1 MLDFSQSLAAKTDI
15 IVERWIEQVRQGREI
30 KSALDLPP
38 TALRDEIPRVLGAMG
53 TVLSSSPEDD
63 DLTTIVQASLEHGSC
78 RAQQGYNSAEI
89 TWEYCLLRRTIFS
102 TLESDLLK
110 GSPQEILRA
119 FNVINGVL
127 DQAMAQCFHS
137 YVEER
142 VKGLEQLQGQLSF
155 TNQELARLL
164 RASQDNISHL
174 AHELKTPLNS
184 IIGYSELL
192 LHQQQHK
199 TQSAEAALEKDSNTE
214 GPADIDSSISSI
226 ERVLRN
232 GRQLLRLVN
241 DSLELSR
248 YGAGRIE
255 LRLISVD
262 ARSVINNAVEMIMPL
277 VQAKGLQLAVD
288 YQDAP
293 SQIRTD
299 PFRLQ
304 QILTNLLS
312 NAVCYTDS
320 GLIQVNCAKLPDDKW
335 SISVI
340 DSGIGIAAEDQT
352 RIFEPFARVVNQKVQ
367 QPGNGTGL
375 GLAIISRL
383 VHLLQG
389 KIELISEVGVG
400 STFTVVLPLAVSAAA
415 IAAHPNPR
423 SNEVSP
429 GPKCQ

>member
-38 TALRDEIPRVLGAMG
+38 TALQDEIPKVLGAMG

-63 DLTTIVQASLEHGSC
+63 DLTTITEASLEHGSC
-78 RAQQGYNSAEI
+78 RAKQGYNSAEI

-102 TLESDLLK
+102 TLEPDLLK

-119 FNVINGVL
+119 FNVINAVL
-127 DQAMAQCFHS
+127 DQAMTQCFHS

-142 VKGLEQLQGQLSF
+142 IKELEQLQGQLSL
-155 TNQELARLL
+155 TNQELTRLL

-192 LHQQQHK
+192 LRQQRPNPK
-199 TQSAEAALEKDSNTE
+199 SANVVEKHSNNIE
-214 GPADIDSSISSI
+214 GPANIDSSLSNI

-255 LRLISVD
+255 LHLVSIDV
-262 ARSVINNAVEMIMPL
+262 RSVINNAVEMVMPL
-277 VQAKGLQLAVD
+277 AQAKGLQLEVD
-288 YQDAP
+288 YVSAP
-293 SQIRTD
+293 PQVHTD

-320 GLIQVNCAKLPDDKW
+320 GSIQLVCLKLLGDEW
-335 SISVI
+335 SVSVT
-340 DSGIGIAAEDQT
+340 DTGVGIAAEDQT

-367 QPGNGTGL
+367 QPGDGTGL
-375 GLAIISRL
+375 GLAIVSRL
-383 VHLLQG
+383 AHLLQG
-389 KIELISEVGVG
+389 KIELISKVGVG
-400 STFTVVLPLAVSAAA
+400 STFTVVLPLTTVGQA
-415 IAAHPNPR
+415 IAAQPELSSIDEISAR
-423 SNEVSP
+423 S
-429 GPKCQ
+429 

>member
-1 MLDFSQSLAAKTDI
+1 MLDFSQSLAAKTDTI
-15 IVERWIEQVRQGREI
+15 IEHWVEQVLQGREI

-38 TALRDEIPRVLGAMG
+38 TALRDEIPKVLAAMG
-53 TVLSSSPEDD
+53 TLLSSSPEDD
-63 DLTTIVQASLEHGSC
+63 DLATIAEASLEHGSC
-78 RAQQGYNSAEI
+78 RAKQGYNSAEI

-102 TLESDLLK
+102 ALEPDLLK

-119 FNVINGVL
+119 FSVINAVL
-127 DQAMAQCFHS
+127 DQAMSQCFHS

-142 VKGLEQLQGQLSF
+142 IKELEQLRGQLCLN
-155 TNQELARLL
+155 NQELTRLL

-192 LHQQQHK
+192 LRQQQPK
-199 TQSAEAALEKDSNTE
+199 TKFVEDALEKDSNTE

-248 YGAGRIE
+248 YEAGQIE
-255 LRLISVD
+255 LRLVSVD
-262 ARSVINNAVEMIMPL
+262 VRSVIANAVEMVMPL
-277 VQAKGLQLAVD
+277 AQAKGLQLEVD
-288 YQDAP
+288 DERAP

-320 GLIQVNCAKLPDDKW
+320 GSIQVTCSKLPDDQW
-335 SISVI
+335 SVSVT
-340 DSGIGIAAEDQT
+340 DTGIGIAPEDQT
-352 RIFEPFARVVNQKVQ
+352 RIFEPFARIVNQKVR
-367 QPGNGTGL
+367 QPGDGTGL

-383 VHLLQG
+383 TRLLQG
-389 KIELISEVGVG
+389 KIELVSEVGVG
-400 STFTVVLPLAVSAAA
+400 STFTVVLPLTTTSGA
-415 IAAHPNPR
+415 IATQPELPFPDEMPDR
-423 SNEVSP
+423 S
-429 GPKCQ
+429 